1 MAGANI
7 LTTSTALLASTAL
20 DAPVR
25 KLALLNTGFK
35 ILGVQV
41 ALRSAVAVS
50 HHGQIPGRWGFP
62 PQGNEEGLR
71 AVASGGQKLA
81 REGYPAVAAHAKAD
95 GAEIHWGDESGLRSD
110 DVRECGFAPKGQT
123 PVIRVNNK
131 LNRPALPA
139 HLLTFGRL
147 TK

>member
-1 MAGANI
+1 VAGANI

-50 HHGQIPGRWGFP
+50 HHG
-62 PQGNEEGLR
+62 
-71 AVASGGQKLA
+71 
-81 REGYPAVAAHAKAD
+81 
-95 GAEIHWGDESGLRSD
+95 
-110 DVRECGFAPKGQT
+110 
-123 PVIRVNNK
+123 
-131 LNRPALPA
+131 
-139 HLLTFGRL
+139 
-147 TK
+147 